1 MMKLISNPVF
11 LEHDTGQHP
20 ENRRRLEVIDQ
31 VEMVPISLD
40 GSTYLPFVHE
50 QSMIDMVQDAA
61 RNAPC
66 WLDGDTVVSSGSYQ
80 AAIDAV
86 ACTIIAAHQGDFAL
100 VRPPGHHSY
109 PDHVSGFCL
118 FNNLAIAVESL
129 RREGK
134 RIFILDFDGHL
145 GDGTSYFFY
154 NTDQVMF
161 WSLHQ
166 FPAFPGMGRS
176 SEIGDQHGKGFT
188 VNVPL
193 PPGSADDIFMHA
205 FKNYFPLIGQFEPDV
220 IAISAGF
227 DAHRYDPLLQLN
239 LTANAFYEIGK
250 MLRNQCDRIFAVL
263 EGGYNLEVLP
273 WCIHNFVAGMNG
285 LAMPYEERISTSN
298 RSSWE
303 QYEFDLHLGISYLSP
318 YWKF

>member
-1 MMKLISNPVF
+1 MKLISNSVF

-20 ENRRRLEVIDQ
+20 ENKRRLEVIDQ
-31 VEMVPISLD
+31 VDMIPINLD
-40 GSTYLPFVHE
+40 GSEYLPLVHE
-50 QSMIDMVQDAA
+50 QKLIDLVQDAA

-66 WLDGDTVVSSGSYQ
+66 WLDGDTMVSSGTYQ

-86 ACTIIAAHQGDFAL
+86 SCTLIAADLGDFAL

-109 PDHVSGFCL
+109 RDHVSGFCL

-145 GDGTSYFFY
+145 GDGTLYFFY
-154 NTDQVMF
+154 DTDQVMF

-166 FPAFPGMGRS
+166 FPAFPGMGRN
-176 SEIGDQHGKGFT
+176 SEIGGHRGKGFS

-193 PPGSADDIFMHA
+193 PPGSSDDIFLHA
-205 FKNYFPLIGQFEPDV
+205 FKSYFPLIEQFSPDV
-220 IAISAGF
+220 IAVSAGF

-239 LTANAFYEIGK
+239 LTVDAYYEIGN

-263 EGGYNLEVLP
+263 EGGYNLEMLP
-273 WCIHNFVAGMNG
+273 KCVHNFVAGING
-285 LAMPYEERISTSN
+285 IPKPYEEGISTSM
-298 RSSWE
+298 RSTWE
-303 QYEFDLHLGISYLSP
+303 QYDIDLHLGISYLSP